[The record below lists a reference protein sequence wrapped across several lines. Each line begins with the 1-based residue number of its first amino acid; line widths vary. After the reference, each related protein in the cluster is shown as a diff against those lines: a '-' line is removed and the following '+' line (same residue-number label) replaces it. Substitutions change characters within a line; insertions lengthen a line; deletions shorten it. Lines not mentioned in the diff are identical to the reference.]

1 MKVHEL
7 ITMFSNGTQF
17 DVDGVKIPV
26 DVLNSEY
33 PEKNKT
39 VDIVFALN
47 NDSIGIWTVEGL
59 DDLRLQS
66 EIDIYKAYNQAKFKG
81 VNND

>member
-33 PEKNKT
+33 PAKNKT
-39 VDIVFALN
+39 VDIAFALN

-66 EIDIYKAYNQAKFKG
+66 EIDIYKAYNQAKI
-81 VNND
+81 

>member
-7 ITMFSNGTQF
+7 ISMFSNGTQF

-39 VDIVFALN
+39 VDIAFALN
-47 NDSIGIWTVEGL
+47 NESIGIWTAEGL
-59 DDLRLQS
+59 DD
-66 EIDIYKAYNQAKFKG
+66 
-81 VNND
+81 

>member
-7 ITMFSNGTQF
+7 ISLFSNGTTF
-17 DVDGVKIPV
+17 DVDGVKIPA
-26 DVLNSEY
+26 DVLHGEY
-33 PEKNKT
+33 PEKNKI
-39 VDIVFALN
+39 VDIAFALN
-47 NDSIGIWTVEGL
+47 NDTIGIWTVEGL

-66 EIDIYKAYNQAKFKG
+66 ENDIYKVFKG

>member
-1 MKVHEL
+1 MIVHEL
-7 ITMFSNGTQF
+7 IKMFSNGTKF

-39 VDIVFALN
+39 VDIAFVLN
-47 NDSIGIWTVEGL
+47 TETIGIWTVEGFNIL
-59 DDLRLQS
+59 L
-66 EIDIYKAYNQAKFKG
+66 
-81 VNND
+81 

>member
-7 ITMFSNGTQF
+7 ITMFCNGTKF

-26 DVLNSEY
+26 DVLYSEY

-47 NDSIGIWTVEGL
+47 TDTIGIWTVEGL
-59 DDLRLQS
+59 DDIRLQS
-66 EIDIYKAYNQAKFKG
+66 EIDINKVFKG
-81 VNND
+81 LDND

>member
-33 PEKNKT
+33 PEKIKQLT
-39 VDIVFALN
+39 L
-47 NDSIGIWTVEGL
+47 L
-59 DDLRLQS
+59 LH
-66 EIDIYKAYNQAKFKG
+66 
-81 VNND
+81 

>member
-7 ITMFSNGTQF
+7 IAMFSNGTTF
-17 DVDGVKIPV
+17 DVDGVKIPA

-39 VDIVFALN
+39 VDIAFALK
-47 NDSIGIWTVEGL
+47 NDSIGIWTIEGL
-59 DDLRLQS
+59 D
-66 EIDIYKAYNQAKFKG
+66 
-81 VNND
+81 ND

>member
-1 MKVHEL
+1 MTVHEL

-17 DVDGVKIPV
+17 DVDGVIIPV

-33 PEKNKT
+33 PTKNKT
-39 VDIVFALN
+39 VDIAFALN

-59 DDLRLQS
+59 DNLRLQS
-66 EIDIYKAYNQAKFKG
+66 EIDIYKAYNKDKFK
-81 VNND
+81 D

>member
-7 ITMFSNGTQF
+7 ISMFSNGTTF
-17 DVDGVKIPV
+17 NVDGIKIPV

-39 VDIVFALN
+39 VDIAFALSAN
-47 NDSIGIWTVEGL
+47 IIGIWTVEGL
-59 DDLRLQS
+59 T
-66 EIDIYKAYNQAKFKG
+66 I
-81 VNND
+81 

>member
-1 MKVHEL
+1 MTVHEM
-7 ITMFSNGTQF
+7 ITMFSNGTKF

-39 VDIVFALN
+39 VDIAFVLG
-47 NDSIGIWTVEGL
+47 NDTVGIWTIEG
-59 DDLRLQS
+59 
-66 EIDIYKAYNQAKFKG
+66 FK
-81 VNND
+81 ND